1 MIEYGVGHERGFNH
15 GILTTVLYLQGVL
28 NDERFFDKNEELQS
42 EYQYLKSVKELI
54 EKNKN
59 DTKKN

>member
-15 GILTTVLYLQGVL
+15 AILRTVLYLQGVL